1 MHPIRFD
8 APAVSGFASGSG
20 SRRAARRRCR
30 VDALAGASC
39 LAVLLALAPVSAAV
53 DAPVADAAMR
63 QDLEAVRGL
72 IARGAD
78 PDAAHGDGM
87 TALHWAAQ
95 HGDVEIIALLTGA
108 GADVGGRTRLGGH
121 TPLHVASRSA
131 RAAAVRALLA
141 AGADAGAVTSTG
153 ATALHFA
160 SGSGSAAAVSA
171 LLDGGADVDA
181 REPVWGQT
189 PLMFAAAR
197 ARTEAIV
204 VLLARGADPE
214 LAGAV
219 VDVGARNEA
228 DREESRRRRGRIA
241 AQRSAL
247 ASGGSAERRSAAT
260 ASGAT
265 GVTRA
270 PDASAADAQT
280 PAGPRS
286 SETAAGVPAG
296 SVAGA
301 SNQTA
306 WTSSRPLSPEARAAA
321 AAAEAAAIEADL
333 LEEPEPLGFADLVGT
348 HGGLTA
354 LLLAVR
360 EGHADAALALIDGAA
375 DVNRVSAA
383 DGTSALLIAS
393 INGHFDLALRLLE
406 LGADPTLASDAGATP
421 LYGALNMHWA
431 PKARHP
437 QPTDYLQQSTSYM
450 ELMQALIDAG
460 ADVNARLKR
469 SLWYTTYNRDLL
481 GVDRA
486 GATPFWRAAHALDL
500 DAMRLLLAHGA
511 DPHLPTIKVPSR
523 RRPLDPDPSGL
534 PAVPYGGPGV
544 PPLLAAS
551 GVGYGQGFAGNSHR
565 HAPDGWL
572 PAVRFLV
579 EEVGADVHAR
589 DHNGYNAVH
598 HAAARGD
605 DELVRYL
612 VDRGVDVTEVSRM
625 GQTTVD
631 MANGP
636 VQRIQPFPETIALLE
651 SLGAVNNH
659 RCLSC

>member
-1 MHPIRFD
+1 MHPIRI
-8 APAVSGFASGSG
+8 AAHAVDSFPSGVCNRKS
-20 SRRAARRRCR
+20 ARRRYR
-30 VDALAGASC
+30 VRALAGAVS
-39 LAVLLALAPVSAAV
+39 LAALSALVPVSAAV
-53 DAPVADAAMR
+53 DAPLADAAMR
-63 QDLEAVRGL
+63 QDVDAVRGL

-78 PDAAHGDGM
+78 PDAAHGDGT

-95 HGDVEIIALLTGA
+95 HGDVEVVALLVDA
-108 GADVGGRTRLGGH
+108 GANIEARTRLGSH

-131 RAAAVRALLA
+131 QAAAVRALLG
-141 AGADAGAVTSTG
+141 AGADTSAVTTTG

-160 SGSGSAAAVSA
+160 AGSGNATAVAA
-171 LLDGGADVDA
+171 LLEHGADADA

-189 PLMFAAAR
+189 PLMFAAAA
-197 ARTEAIV
+197 ARTEVIA

-214 LAGAV
+214 LAGTV
-219 VDVGARNEA
+219 VDVAARNEA
-228 DREESRRRRGRIA
+228 DREDSRRRRERMA
-241 AQRSAL
+241 ALRAAL
-247 ASGGSAERRSAAT
+247 ASGRAVDRRLNPAAAPVAAR
-260 ASGAT
+260 ASGAPAAA
-265 GVTRA
+265 A
-270 PDASAADAQT
+270 PGSS
-280 PAGPRS
+280 GPPS
-286 SETAAGVPAG
+286 TAAAARPDSHSRAAGGASG
-296 SVAGA
+296 SVE
-301 SNQTA
+301 
-306 WTSSRPLSPEARAAA
+306 WTSSRPLSAEERAAA

-354 LLLAVR
+354 LLLAAR
-360 EGHADAALALIDGAA
+360 EGYTDAALALIEGGA
-375 DVNRVSAA
+375 DINRVSAA

-437 QPTDYLQQSTSYM
+437 QPTDYLQQSTSYL
-450 ELMQALIDAG
+450 ELMRVLIDAG

-486 GATPFWRAAHALDL
+486 GATPFWRAAYALDI

-511 DPHLPTIKVPSR
+511 DPHLPTVKVPSR

-534 PAVPYGGPGV
+534 PPVPYGGPGV

-551 GVGYGQGFAGNSHR
+551 GVGHGQGFAGNSHR
-565 HAPDGWL
+565 HVPDGWL

-598 HAAARGD
+598 HAASRGD
-605 DELVRYL
+605 DELIRYL
-612 VDRGVDVTEVSRM
+612 VDKGVDVTQVSRM

-651 SLGAVNNH
+651 GLGAVNNH
-659 RCLSC
+659 RCMSC

>member
-1 MHPIRFD
+1 MHPIRMAAQAASSFTSGIRNRG
-8 APAVSGFASGSG
+8 PAI
-20 SRRAARRRCR
+20 RRHR
-30 VDALAGASC
+30 AGA
-39 LAVLLALAPVSAAV
+39 VLGAAGVAALWALAPVSAAV

-63 QDLEAVRGL
+63 QDIDAVRGL
-72 IARGAD
+72 IARGAN
-78 PDAAHGDGM
+78 PDAPHGDGM

-95 HGDVEIIALLTGA
+95 HGNVEIVALLVDA
-108 GADVGGRTRLGGH
+108 GADVETRTRLGSH

-131 RAAAVRALLA
+131 RTAAVRALLA
-141 AGADAGAVTSTG
+141 AGADARAVTTTG

-160 SGSGSAAAVSA
+160 AGAGDAKAVAA
-171 LLDGGADVDA
+171 LLDHGADADA

-189 PLMFAAAR
+189 PLMFAAGA
-197 ARTEAIV
+197 ARTAAIA

-219 VDVGARNEA
+219 VDVAARNEA
-228 DREESRRRRGRIA
+228 DREDSRRRRARIA
-241 AQRSAL
+241 ALRATGASAR
-247 ASGGSAERRSAAT
+247 AGTSSAAAAAGGPNSHPRDAARGAAGSAE
-260 ASGAT
+260 
-265 GVTRA
+265 
-270 PDASAADAQT
+270 
-280 PAGPRS
+280 
-286 SETAAGVPAG
+286 
-296 SVAGA
+296 
-301 SNQTA
+301 
-306 WTSSRPLSPEARAAA
+306 WTSSRPLSAEARAAA

-354 LLLAVR
+354 LLLAAR
-360 EGHADAALALIDGAA
+360 EGYTDAALALLEGGA
-375 DVNRVSAA
+375 DINRVSAA
-383 DGTSALLIAS
+383 DETSALLIAS

-406 LGADPTLASDAGATP
+406 LGADPTLASAAGATP

-437 QPTDYLQQSTSYM
+437 QPTDHLQQATSYL
-450 ELMQALIDAG
+450 ELMRALIDAG

-486 GATPFWRAAHALDL
+486 GATPFWRAAYALDI

-534 PAVPYGGPGV
+534 PPVPYGGPGV

-551 GVGYGQGFAGNSHR
+551 GVGHGQGFAGNSHR
-565 HAPDGWL
+565 HVPDGWL
-572 PAVRFLV
+572 PAVRYLV

-589 DHNGYNAVH
+589 DHNGYNAAH
-598 HAAARGD
+598 HAASRGD
-605 DELVRYL
+605 NELIRYL
-612 VDRGVDVTEVSRM
+612 VDKGVDVTQISRM

-636 VQRIQPFPETIALLE
+636 VQRIQPFPDTIALLE

>member
-1 MHPIRFD
+1 MHSIRVS
-8 APAVSGFASGSG
+8 APAVNSFA
-20 SRRAARRRCR
+20 CR
-30 VDALAGASC
+30 VSDRESAGRWRRVGAVGGAAGLAA
-39 LAVLLALAPVSAAV
+39 LLALAPVSAAV
-53 DAPVADAAMR
+53 DAPLADAAMR
-63 QDLEAVRGL
+63 RDADAVRRL
-72 IARGAD
+72 IVRGAD

-87 TALHWAAQ
+87 TALHWAAE
-95 HGDVEIIALLTGA
+95 HGDLGIVALLLDA
-108 GADVGGRTRLGGH
+108 GADIEARTRLGSH

-131 RAAAVRALLA
+131 QAAAVRMLLA
-141 AGADAGAVTSTG
+141 TGADAGAVTTTG

-160 SGSGSAAAVSA
+160 AGAGTAAAVSA
-171 LLDGGADVDA
+171 LLDHGAEADA

-189 PLMFAAAR
+189 PLMFAAAA
-197 ARTEAIV
+197 ARTEAIA

-219 VDVGARNEA
+219 VDVAARNEA
-228 DREESRRRRGRIA
+228 DREDSRRRRARIA
-241 AQRSAL
+241 ALRAAGAASTPSRASAPAGTPSAAAA
-247 ASGGSAERRSAAT
+247 ASGRDSHPRDA
-260 ASGAT
+260 ASG
-265 GVTRA
+265 
-270 PDASAADAQT
+270 
-280 PAGPRS
+280 PA
-286 SETAAGVPAG
+286 E
-296 SVAGA
+296 
-301 SNQTA
+301 
-306 WTSSRPLSPEARAAA
+306 WTSSRPLSAETRAAA
-321 AAAEAAAIEADL
+321 AAAEAAAMEADL

-354 LLLAVR
+354 LLLAAR
-360 EGHADAALALIDGAA
+360 EGYTDAALALVEGGA
-375 DVNRVSAA
+375 DINRVGAA

-393 INGHFDLALRLLE
+393 INGHFDLSLRLLE

-437 QPTDYLQQSTSYM
+437 QPTDYMQQSTSYL
-450 ELMQALIDAG
+450 ELMRALIDAG
-460 ADVNARLKR
+460 ADVNARLTR

-486 GATPFWRAAHALDL
+486 GATAFWRAAHALDI

-511 DPHLPTIKVPSR
+511 DAHLPTIKVPSR

-534 PAVPYGGPGV
+534 PPVPYGGPGV

-551 GVGYGQGFAGNSHR
+551 GVGHGQGFAGNSHR
-565 HAPDGWL
+565 HVPDGWL
-572 PAVRFLV
+572 PAVRYLV

-598 HAAARGD
+598 HAASRGD
-605 DELVRYL
+605 NELIRYL
-612 VDRGVDVTEVSRM
+612 VDKGVDVTQVSRM

-636 VQRIQPFPETIALLE
+636 VQRIQPFPDTIALLE

>member
-1 MHPIRFD
+1 MSCRTQGIDSDGLDIVRT
-8 APAVSGFASGSG
+8 AV
-20 SRRAARRRCR
+20 
-30 VDALAGASC
+30 
-39 LAVLLALAPVSAAV
+39 P
-53 DAPVADAAMR
+53 
-63 QDLEAVRGL
+63 
-72 IARGAD
+72 
-78 PDAAHGDGM
+78 
-87 TALHWAAQ
+87 
-95 HGDVEIIALLTGA
+95 
-108 GADVGGRTRLGGH
+108 
-121 TPLHVASRSA
+121 
-131 RAAAVRALLA
+131 
-141 AGADAGAVTSTG
+141 
-153 ATALHFA
+153 
-160 SGSGSAAAVSA
+160 
-171 LLDGGADVDA
+171 GGA
-181 REPVWGQT
+181 R
-189 PLMFAAAR
+189 
-197 ARTEAIV
+197 
-204 VLLARGADPE
+204 
-214 LAGAV
+214 
-219 VDVGARNEA
+219 
-228 DREESRRRRGRIA
+228 
-241 AQRSAL
+241 
-247 ASGGSAERRSAAT
+247 
-260 ASGAT
+260 
-265 GVTRA
+265 
-270 PDASAADAQT
+270 
-280 PAGPRS
+280 
-286 SETAAGVPAG
+286 
-296 SVAGA
+296 
-301 SNQTA
+301 
-306 WTSSRPLSPEARAAA
+306 AA

-354 LLLAVR
+354 LLLAAR
-360 EGHADAALALIDGAA
+360 EGHADAALALIDGGA

-421 LYGALNMHWA
+421 LYGAVNMHWA

-437 QPTDYLQQSTSYM
+437 QPTDYLQQSTSYLG
-450 ELMQALIDAG
+450 LMQVLIDAG

-612 VDRGVDVTEVSRM
+612 VDRGVDVTQVSRM

-636 VQRIQPFPETIALLE
+636 VQRIQPFPDTIALLE

>member
-1 MHPIRFD
+1 MHPIRIAAHAFD
-8 APAVSGFASGSG
+8 SSTSAVRNRRSA
-20 SRRAARRRCR
+20 SRRRRVGVVAGVAGLAA
-30 VDALAGASC
+30 
-39 LAVLLALAPVSAAV
+39 LLALVPVSAAV
-53 DAPVADAAMR
+53 DAPLADAAMR
-63 QDLEAVRGL
+63 QDVDAVRGL

-78 PDAAHGDGM
+78 PDVAHGDGM
-87 TALHWAAQ
+87 TALHWAAE
-95 HGDVEIIALLTGA
+95 HGDLEVIALLVVA
-108 GADVGGRTRLGGH
+108 GADVEVRTRLGNH

-131 RAAAVRALLA
+131 QALVVTALLA
-141 AGADAGAVTSTG
+141 AGAEVGAVTTTG
-153 ATALHFA
+153 TTALHFA
-160 SGSGSAAAVSA
+160 AGAGSAAAVAA
-171 LLDGGADVDA
+171 LLDYGADADA

-189 PLMFAAAR
+189 PLMFATAA
-197 ARTEAIV
+197 ARTEAIA

-219 VDVGARNEA
+219 VDVAARNEV
-228 DREESRRRRGRIA
+228 DREDSRRRRARIA
-241 AQRSAL
+241 ALRAAGAASTATAVPSPAGKRSARAGVAGPESSPRGAAGG
-247 ASGGSAERRSAAT
+247 ASSAA
-260 ASGAT
+260 
-265 GVTRA
+265 
-270 PDASAADAQT
+270 
-280 PAGPRS
+280 
-286 SETAAGVPAG
+286 E
-296 SVAGA
+296 
-301 SNQTA
+301 
-306 WTSSRPLSPEARAAA
+306 WTSSQPLSAEARAAA

-354 LLLAVR
+354 LLLAAR
-360 EGHADAALALIDGAA
+360 EGYTDAALALIEGGA
-375 DVNRVSAA
+375 DINRVSAA

-393 INGHFDLALRLLE
+393 INGHFDLALRLLK

-437 QPTDYLQQSTSYM
+437 QPTDYLQQSTSYL
-450 ELMQALIDAG
+450 ELMRALIDAG

-486 GATPFWRAAHALDL
+486 GATPFWRASHALDI

-534 PAVPYGGPGV
+534 PPVPYGGPGV

-551 GVGYGQGFAGNSHR
+551 GVGHGQGFAGNSHR
-565 HAPDGWL
+565 HVPDGWL
-572 PAVRFLV
+572 PAVRYLV

-598 HAAARGD
+598 HAASRGHN
-605 DELVRYL
+605 ELIRYL
-612 VDRGVDVTEVSRM
+612 VARGVDVTEVSRM

-659 RCLSC
+659 RCMSC

>member
-1 MHPIRFD
+1 MHPIRFA

-39 LAVLLALAPVSAAV
+39 LALLLALAPVSAAV

-63 QDLEAVRGL
+63 QDVEAVRGL
-72 IARGAD
+72 IAREAD

-108 GADVGGRTRLGGH
+108 GADVAGRTRLGGH
-121 TPLHVASRSA
+121 TPLHVASRRA

-160 SGSGSAAAVSA
+160 AGSGSAAAVSA

-197 ARTEAIV
+197 ARTEAV
-204 VLLARGADPE
+204 AVLLARGADPE
-214 LAGAV
+214 LAGTV
-219 VDVGARNEA
+219 VDVAARNEA

-241 AQRSAL
+241 ALRSAT

-260 ASGAT
+260 ASGAA
-265 GVTRA
+265 GVARA
-270 PDASAADAQT
+270 PDASAADART

-286 SETAAGVPAG
+286 PETAAGVPAG

-360 EGHADAALALIDGAA
+360 EGHADAALALIDGGA

-406 LGADPTLASDAGATP
+406 LGADPTLGSDAGATP

-437 QPTDYLQQSTSYM
+437 QPTDYLQQSTSYK

-605 DELVRYL
+605 NGLIRYL
-612 VDRGVDVTEVSRM
+612 VARGVDVTQVSRM

-636 VQRIQPFPETIALLE
+636 VQRIQPFRDTIALLE

>member
-1 MHPIRFD
+1 MHPIRM
-8 APAVSGFASGSG
+8 AAQ
-20 SRRAARRRCR
+20 AARRFTSAAEHRKSAR
-30 VDALAGASC
+30 RRQQVRGLAAAVSLAALAFVPA
-39 LAVLLALAPVSAAV
+39 SAAV

-63 QDLEAVRGL
+63 GDVDAVRGL
-72 IARGAD
+72 LARDAD
-78 PDAAHGDGM
+78 LDAAHGDGF
-87 TALHWAAQ
+87 TALHWAVQ
-95 HGDVEIIALLTGA
+95 QGDGEIVALLLDA
-108 GADVGGRTRLGGH
+108 GADVEARTRLGSH

-131 RAAAVRALLA
+131 RTAALRALLA
-141 AGADAGAVTSTG
+141 AGADARAVTTTG

-160 SGSGSAAAVSA
+160 AAAGGPETVAA
-171 LLDGGADVDA
+171 LLDHGADADA

-189 PLMFAAAR
+189 PLMFAAAA
-197 ARTEAIV
+197 ARTEAV
-204 VLLARGADPE
+204 AVLLARGADPE

-219 VDVGARNEA
+219 VDVAARNAA
-228 DREESRRRRGRIA
+228 DREDSRRRRARIA
-241 AQRSAL
+241 ALRAAGAASTATGTSAP
-247 ASGGSAERRSAAT
+247 AGTPSAT
-260 ASGAT
+260 AA
-265 GVTRA
+265 
-270 PDASAADAQT
+270 
-280 PAGPRS
+280 AGPDLPPRG
-286 SETAAGVPAG
+286 AAG
-296 SVAGA
+296 GA
-301 SNQTA
+301 SSPA
-306 WTSSRPLSPEARAAA
+306 EWMSSRPLSAEARAAA

-354 LLLAVR
+354 LLLAAR
-360 EGHADAALALIDGAA
+360 EGYTDTALALIEGGA

-383 DGTSALLIAS
+383 DRTSALLIAS

-437 QPTDYLQQSTSYM
+437 QPTDYLQQSTSYL
-450 ELMQALIDAG
+450 ELMRALIDAG

-486 GATPFWRAAHALDL
+486 GATPFWRAAHALDV
-500 DAMRLLLAHGA
+500 DAMRLLVAHGA

-534 PAVPYGGPGV
+534 PPVPYGGPGV
-544 PPLLAAS
+544 SPLLAAS
-551 GVGYGQGFAGNSHR
+551 GVGHGQGFAGNSHR
-565 HAPDGWL
+565 HVPDGWL

-598 HAAARGD
+598 HAASRGD
-605 DELVRYL
+605 NALIRYL
-612 VDRGVDVTEVSRM
+612 IDRGVDATQVSRM

>member
-1 MHPIRFD
+1 MHPIRMA
-8 APAVSGFASGSG
+8 APATDSFTFTVRTRRSASRW
-20 SRRAARRRCR
+20 RRAGA
-30 VDALAGASC
+30 VAGAAG
-39 LAVLLALAPVSAAV
+39 LAALLASVPVSAAV
-53 DAPVADAAMR
+53 DAPLADAAMR
-63 QDLEAVRGL
+63 QDVDAVRGL
-72 IARGAD
+72 IARGANL
-78 PDAAHGDGM
+78 DAAHGDGM

-95 HGDVEIIALLTGA
+95 QGDDEVVALLVDA
-108 GADVGGRTRLGGH
+108 GADVEARTRLGSH

-131 RAAAVRALLA
+131 QVSVVRTLLM
-141 AGADAGAVTSTG
+141 AGADASAVTTTG

-160 SGSGSAAAVSA
+160 AGSGSAGSVAA
-171 LLDGGADVDA
+171 LLDHGVDADA

-189 PLMFAAAR
+189 PLMFAAASAR
-197 ARTEAIV
+197 AEAIA

-228 DREESRRRRGRIA
+228 DREDSRRRRARIA
-241 AQRSAL
+241 ALRAAGAAPTATGASAP
-247 ASGGSAERRSAAT
+247 AGTPSSAT
-260 ASGAT
+260 A
-265 GVTRA
+265 
-270 PDASAADAQT
+270 AA
-280 PAGPRS
+280 AGPDSPPRG
-286 SETAAGVPAG
+286 AAG
-296 SVAGA
+296 GA
-301 SNQTA
+301 SSPA
-306 WTSSRPLSPEARAAA
+306 EWMSSRPLSAEARAAA

-354 LLLAVR
+354 LLLAAR
-360 EGHADAALALIDGAA
+360 EGYADAVLALIEGGA
-375 DVNRVSAA
+375 DINRVSAA

-437 QPTDYLQQSTSYM
+437 QPTDYLQQSTSYLA
-450 ELMQALIDAG
+450 LMQALIDAG
-460 ADVNARLKR
+460 ADVNARLTR

-486 GATPFWRAAHALDL
+486 GATPFWRAAHALDI
-500 DAMRLLLAHGA
+500 DAMRLLAAHGA

-534 PAVPYGGPGV
+534 PPLPYGGPGV

-579 EEVGADVHAR
+579 EEVGADVNAR

-598 HAAARGD
+598 HAASRGD
-605 DELVRYL
+605 NELIRYL
-612 VDRGVDVTEVSRM
+612 VDKGVDVTQISRM

-636 VQRIQPFPETIALLE
+636 VQRIQPFPQTIALLE
-651 SLGAVNNH
+651 GLGAVNNH
-659 RCLSC
+659 RCMSC

>member
-1 MHPIRFD
+1 MHSIRTAAPD
-8 APAVSGFASGSG
+8 ADSFTPGVRSPERTS
-20 SRRAARRRCR
+20 RRCR
-30 VDALAGASC
+30 VRAVAAAVC
-39 LAVLLALAPVSAAV
+39 LAAVLALAPVSAAV
-53 DAPVADAAMR
+53 EAPLADAAMR
-63 QDLEAVRGL
+63 RDVDAARGL

-78 PDAAHGDGM
+78 PDAAHGDGL

-95 HGDVEIIALLTGA
+95 HGDMKILGLLLDA
-108 GADVGGRTRLGGH
+108 GADVETRTRLGGH
-121 TPLHVASRSA
+121 TPLQVASRSA
-131 RAAAVRALLA
+131 EAAAVRALLA
-141 AGADAGAVTSTG
+141 AGADPGAVASTG

-160 SGSGSAAAVSA
+160 AGSGDPGAIAA
-171 LLDGGADVDA
+171 LLDHGADADA

-189 PLMFAAAR
+189 PLMFAAAS
-197 ARTEAIV
+197 ARTEAV
-204 VLLARGADPE
+204 AVLLARGADPE

-219 VDVGARNEA
+219 VDIAARNEA
-228 DREESRRRRGRIA
+228 DREDSRRRRARIA
-241 AQRSAL
+241 ALR
-247 ASGGSAERRSAAT
+247 AA
-260 ASGAT
+260 GA
-265 GVTRA
+265 
-270 PDASAADAQT
+270 ASAANGASA
-280 PAGPRS
+280 PAGTPSAAVAGGPDSSPRAA
-286 SETAAGVPAG
+286 AAGGSSFAG
-296 SVAGA
+296 
-301 SNQTA
+301 
-306 WTSSRPLSPEARAAA
+306 WTSSRPLSAEARAAA

-354 LLLAVR
+354 LLLAAR
-360 EGHADAALALIDGAA
+360 EGHTDAALALIEGGA

-431 PKARHP
+431 PRARHP
-437 QPTDYLQQSTSYM
+437 QPTDYLQQSTSYLG
-450 ELMQALIDAG
+450 LMQALIDAG
-460 ADVNARLKR
+460 ADVDARLKR

-486 GATPFWRAAHALDL
+486 GATPFWRAAHALDV
-500 DAMRLLLAHGA
+500 DAMRLLSAHGA

-534 PAVPYGGPGV
+534 PPAPYGGPGV

-551 GVGYGQGFAGNSHR
+551 GVGHGQGFAGNSHR
-565 HAPDGWL
+565 HVPDGWL
-572 PAVRFLV
+572 PAVRYLV

-598 HAAARGD
+598 HAASRGD
-605 DELVRYL
+605 NALIRYL
-612 VDRGVDVTEVSRM
+612 VDRGVDVTQVSRM

>member
-1 MHPIRFD
+1 MHPI
-8 APAVSGFASGSG
+8 SI
-20 SRRAARRRCR
+20 AA
-30 VDALAGASC
+30 VDADGRRFGGGAPREGKPPLRSAGVTATGRTYSG
-39 LAVLLALAPVSAAV
+39 AGTRRIGRGMRIAALAAGVWPAALATPLSAVV

-63 QDLEAVRGL
+63 RDVDAVRGL
-72 IARGAD
+72 IDRGAD
-78 PDAAHGDGM
+78 LDAAHGDGM

-95 HGDVEIIALLTGA
+95 HGEVEIAALLLNG
-108 GADVGGRTRLGGH
+108 GADIEARTRLGGH

-131 RAAAVRALLA
+131 RAGAVTALLA
-141 AGADAGAVTSTG
+141 AGADATAMTTTG
-153 ATALHFA
+153 ATPLHFA
-160 SGSGSAAAVSA
+160 AASGAAGAVSA
-171 LLDGGADVDA
+171 LLDHGAAADA

-189 PLMFAAAR
+189 PLMFAAAA
-197 ARTEAIV
+197 ARTEAIA

-214 LAGAV
+214 AAGTV
-219 VDVGARNEA
+219 VDVAARNEA
-228 DREESRRRRGRIA
+228 DRGDSRRRRARIA
-241 AQRSAL
+241 ALRAGW
-247 ASGGSAERRSAAT
+247 ASGRAVERPPSA
-260 ASGAT
+260 
-265 GVTRA
+265 
-270 PDASAADAQT
+270 
-280 PAGPRS
+280 
-286 SETAAGVPAG
+286 
-296 SVAGA
+296 AGA
-301 SNQTA
+301 SSPA
-306 WTSSRPLSPEARAAA
+306 EPPSAAAGPAGAPRPAEWMSSAPLSPEARAAA
-321 AAAEAAAIEADL
+321 AAAEAAAVEADL

-354 LLLAVR
+354 LLLAAR
-360 EGHADAALALIDGAA
+360 EGYADAALTLIEGGA

-393 INGHFDLALRLLE
+393 INGHFDLAMRLLD
-406 LGADPTLASDAGATP
+406 LGADPTQASAAGATP

-437 QPTDYLQQSTSYM
+437 QPTDHMQQATSYL
-450 ELMQALIDAG
+450 ELMQALLDAG

-486 GATPFWRAAHALDL
+486 GATPFWRAAHALDV

-523 RRPLDPDPSGL
+523 RRPADPDPSGL
-534 PAVPYGGPGV
+534 PPAPYGGPGV

-565 HAPDGWL
+565 HVPHGWL
-572 PAVRFLV
+572 PAVRYLV

-589 DHNGYNAVH
+589 DHDGYNAIH
-598 HAAARGD
+598 HAASRGD
-605 DELVRYL
+605 NALVRYL
-612 VDRGVDVTEVSRM
+612 VCRGVDVTQVSRM

-659 RCLSC
+659 RCMSC

>member
-1 MHPIRFD
+1 MHPIRMAAQAASSFTFED
-8 APAVSGFASGSG
+8 ANWKSAS
-20 SRRAARRRCR
+20 RPR
-30 VDALAGASC
+30 VRALAGSVG
-39 LAVLLALAPVSAAV
+39 LAVLLALASAPISAAV
-53 DAPVADAAMR
+53 DAPIADAAVR
-63 QDLEAVRGL
+63 QDVDAVRGL

-87 TALHWAAQ
+87 TALHWAVQ
-95 HGDVEIIALLTGA
+95 HGAVEIVRLLLDG
-108 GADVGGRTRLGGH
+108 GADTEVRTRLGGH

-131 RAAAVRALLA
+131 QTGAVRALLA
-141 AGADAGAVTSTG
+141 AGADVNALTTTGAAALHYAAASGAAGAV
-153 ATALHFA
+153 A
-160 SGSGSAAAVSA
+160 A
-171 LLDGGADVDA
+171 LLDHGASVDV

-189 PLMFAAAR
+189 PLMFAAAA
-197 ARTEAIV
+197 ARTGAIS

-214 LAGAV
+214 LAGTV
-219 VDVGARNEA
+219 VDIAARNEA
-228 DREESRRRRGRIA
+228 DREESRGRRERIA
-241 AQRSAL
+241 ALRSAL
-247 ASGGSAERRSAAT
+247 ASGQSAERPNVTAAPSAA
-260 ASGAT
+260 GAPGAPRT
-265 GVTRA
+265 GSAT
-270 PDASAADAQT
+270 PTSPPSAAAGA
-280 PAGPRS
+280 AGP
-286 SETAAGVPAG
+286 A
-296 SVAGA
+296 
-301 SNQTA
+301 A

-321 AAAEAAAIEADL
+321 AEAEAAAIEADL

-354 LLLAVR
+354 LLLAAR
-360 EGHADAALALIDGAA
+360 EGYTDAAVALLDGGA

-393 INGHFDLALRLLE
+393 INGHFDLAMRLLE
-406 LGADPTLASDAGATP
+406 LGADPTLASAAGATP

-437 QPTDYLQQSTSYM
+437 QPTDYLQQSTSYLD
-450 ELMQALIDAG
+450 LMQALIDAG
-460 ADVNARLKR
+460 ADVNARLTR

-486 GATPFWRAAHALDL
+486 GATPFWRAAYALDL
-500 DAMRLLLAHGA
+500 GAMRLLLAHGA

-534 PAVPYGGPGV
+534 PPTPYGGPGV
-544 PPLLAAS
+544 QPLLAAS

-605 DELVRYL
+605 NGLIRYL
-612 VDRGVDVTEVSRM
+612 VARGVDVTEVSRM

-659 RCLSC
+659 RCMSC

>member
-1 MHPIRFD
+1 MHPMRFP
-8 APAVSGFASGSG
+8 APAVNGFASGSD

-63 QDLEAVRGL
+63 QDVDAVRGL
-72 IARGAD
+72 LAQGAD
-78 PDAAHGDGM
+78 PDSTHGDGM
-87 TALHWAAQ
+87 TALHWAAR
-95 HGDVEIIALLTGA
+95 HGDAEVVALLLDA
-108 GADVGGRTRLGGH
+108 GADSERRTRLGGH

-131 RAAAVRALLA
+131 HAAAVRALLA
-141 AGADAGAVTSTG
+141 AAADADAVTTTG
-153 ATALHFA
+153 ATPLHFA
-160 SGSGSAAAVSA
+160 AGSGSAAAVSA
-171 LLDGGADVDA
+171 LLDHGADADV

-189 PLMFAAAR
+189 PLMFAAAA
-197 ARTEAIV
+197 ARTEAIT
-204 VLLARGADPE
+204 VLLAGGADPE
-214 LAGAV
+214 LAGTV
-219 VDVGARNEA
+219 VDVADRNEA
-228 DREESRRRRGRIA
+228 DREDSRRRRERIA
-241 AQRSAL
+241 ALRAAGATSIPPGRRAQAGT
-247 ASGGSAERRSAAT
+247 AAESGGAPGEAT
-260 ASGAT
+260 A
-265 GVTRA
+265 R
-270 PDASAADAQT
+270 
-280 PAGPRS
+280 
-286 SETAAGVPAG
+286 
-296 SVAGA
+296 GA
-301 SNQTA
+301 SVPTD
-306 WTSSRPLSPEARAAA
+306 WTSSAPLSPEARAAA

-354 LLLAVR
+354 LLLAAR
-360 EGHADAALALIDGAA
+360 EGYTDAALALIEGGA
-375 DVNRVSAA
+375 DVNRGSAA
-383 DGTSALLIAS
+383 DGTSALLISS
-393 INGHFDLALRLLE
+393 INGHFDLSMRLLE
-406 LGADPTLASDAGATP
+406 LGADPTLASAAGATP

-437 QPTDYLQQSTSYM
+437 QPTDHLQQSTSYLG
-450 ELMQALIDAG
+450 LMQALIGAG

-579 EEVGADVHAR
+579 EEVGADVNAR

>member
-1 MHPIRFD
+1 MHPIRFA
-8 APAVSGFASGSG
+8 APAVSGLASGSG

-78 PDAAHGDGM
+78 PDGAHGDGM

-108 GADVGGRTRLGGH
+108 GADVAGRTRLGGH
-121 TPLHVASRSA
+121 TPLHVASRRA

-160 SGSGSAAAVSA
+160 AGSGSAAAVSA

-197 ARTEAIV
+197 ARTEAVV

-214 LAGAV
+214 LAGTV
-219 VDVGARNEA
+219 VDVAARNEA

-241 AQRSAL
+241 ALRSAT

-260 ASGAT
+260 ASVAAG
-265 GVTRA
+265 A
-270 PDASAADAQT
+270 PDASAADART

-286 SETAAGVPAG
+286 PETATGVPAG
-296 SVAGA
+296 NVAGA

-321 AAAEAAAIEADL
+321 AADEAAAIEADL

-360 EGHADAALALIDGAA
+360 EGHADAALALIDGGA
-375 DVNRVSAA
+375 DANRVSAA

-437 QPTDYLQQSTSYM
+437 QPTDYLQQSTSYV

-605 DELVRYL
+605 NGLIRYL
-612 VDRGVDVTEVSRM
+612 VARGVDVTQVSRM

-636 VQRIQPFPETIALLE
+636 VQRIQPFRDTIALLE

>member
-1 MHPIRFD
+1 
-8 APAVSGFASGSG
+8 
-20 SRRAARRRCR
+20 
-30 VDALAGASC
+30 
-39 LAVLLALAPVSAAV
+39 
-53 DAPVADAAMR
+53 
-63 QDLEAVRGL
+63 
-72 IARGAD
+72 
-78 PDAAHGDGM
+78 M
-87 TALHWAAQ
+87 TALL
-95 HGDVEIIALLTGA
+95 EA
-108 GADVGGRTRLGGH
+108 GAE
-121 TPLHVASRSA
+121 P
-131 RAAAVRALLA
+131 AAV
-141 AGADAGAVTSTG
+141 TTTG

-160 SGSGSAAAVSA
+160 AGAGNAEAVAA
-171 LLDGGADVDA
+171 LLDHGADADA

-189 PLMFAAAR
+189 PLMFAAAA
-197 ARTEAIV
+197 ARTGAIA

-219 VDVGARNEA
+219 VDVAARNEA
-228 DREESRRRRGRIA
+228 DREDSRRRRARIA
-241 AQRSAL
+241 ALRAAGATSTATGAPSSARMRSAT
-247 ASGGSAERRSAAT
+247 AA
-260 ASGAT
+260 A
-265 GVTRA
+265 
-270 PDASAADAQT
+270 
-280 PAGPRS
+280 AGPGS
-286 SETAAGVPAG
+286 PPSGAAGV
-296 SVAGA
+296 A
-301 SNQTA
+301 SNPA
-306 WTSSRPLSPEARAAA
+306 EWTSSRPLSAEARAAA

-354 LLLAVR
+354 LLLAAR
-360 EGHADAALALIDGAA
+360 EGYTDAALALIEGGA
-375 DVNRVSAA
+375 DINRVSAA

-437 QPTDYLQQSTSYM
+437 QPTDYLQQSTSYL
-450 ELMQALIDAG
+450 ELMRALIDAG
-460 ADVNARLKR
+460 ADVNARLRR

-486 GATPFWRAAHALDL
+486 GATPFWRAAHALDV
-500 DAMRLLLAHGA
+500 DAMRLLTAHGA

-534 PAVPYGGPGV
+534 PPAPYGGPGV
-544 PPLLAAS
+544 PPLLAAA
-551 GVGYGQGFAGNSHR
+551 GVGHGQGFAGNSHR
-565 HAPDGWL
+565 HVPDGWL
-572 PAVRFLV
+572 PAVRYLV

-598 HAAARGD
+598 HAASRGD
-605 DELVRYL
+605 NELIRYL
-612 VDRGVDVTEVSRM
+612 VDRGVDVTQISRM

>member
-1 MHPIRFD
+1 MHPIRMAAQAANRFTSED
-8 APAVSGFASGSG
+8 ADRKSAS
-20 SRRAARRRCR
+20 RPRIR
-30 VDALAGASC
+30 ALAGTVS
-39 LAVLLALAPVSAAV
+39 LAVLLALASAPISAAV
-53 DAPVADAAMR
+53 DAPVADAAVR
-63 QDLEAVRGL
+63 QDVDAVRGL
-72 IARGAD
+72 LARGAD

-87 TALHWAAQ
+87 TALHWAAR
-95 HGDVEIIALLTGA
+95 HGDVGLVALLLGA
-108 GADVGGRTRLGGH
+108 GADAETRTRLGGH

-131 RAAAVRALLA
+131 QEGAATALLEG
-141 AGADAGAVTSTG
+141 GADPNAVTTTG

-160 SGSGSAAAVSA
+160 AGSGAAGAVAA
-171 LLDGGADVDA
+171 LLDHGADPDA

-197 ARTEAIV
+197 ARTEALA

-214 LAGAV
+214 LAGTV
-219 VDVGARNEA
+219 VDVAARNEA
-228 DREESRRRRGRIA
+228 DREDSRRRRERMA
-241 AQRSAL
+241 ALRSAL
-247 ASGGSAERRSAAT
+247 ASERSAARPNAT
-260 ASGAT
+260 A
-265 GVTRA
+265 A
-270 PDASAADAQT
+270 PSAAGAPGAPRAGAAPPT
-280 PAGPRS
+280 SSPSAEAGAAGAAAPAG
-286 SETAAGVPAG
+286 
-296 SVAGA
+296 
-301 SNQTA
+301 

-321 AAAEAAAIEADL
+321 AEAEAAAIEADL
-333 LEEPEPLGFADLVGT
+333 QEEPEPLGFADLVGT

-354 LLLAVR
+354 LLLAAR
-360 EGHADAALALIDGAA
+360 EGHADAASALLEGGA

-406 LGADPTLASDAGATP
+406 RGADPTLASDAGATP

-437 QPTDYLQQSTSYM
+437 QPTDYLQQSTSYL

-486 GATPFWRAAHALDL
+486 GATLFWRAAHALDL
-500 DAMRLLLAHGA
+500 NAMRLLLAHGA

-565 HAPDGWL
+565 HVPDGWL

-605 DELVRYL
+605 DALIRYL
-612 VDRGVDVTEVSRM
+612 VARGVDVTEVSRM
-625 GQTTVD
+625 GQTTAD

>member
-1 MHPIRFD
+1 MHPIRIAAD
-8 APAVSGFASGSG
+8 AVDSFTSGVG
-20 SRRAARRRCR
+20 SRKSAGRRHR
-30 VDALAGASC
+30 VRALAGMS
-39 LAVLLALAPVSAAV
+39 LAALLALAPVSAAV
-53 DAPVADAAMR
+53 DAPLADAAMR
-63 QDLEAVRGL
+63 QDADAIRGL

-95 HGDVEIIALLTGA
+95 RGDIEIVELLRAA
-108 GADVGGRTRLGGH
+108 GADLEARTRLGSH

-131 RAAAVRALLA
+131 RPGAVRALLD
-141 AGADAGAVTSTG
+141 AGADAGAVTTTG

-160 SGSGSAAAVSA
+160 AGSGSAGAVAA
-171 LLDGGADVDA
+171 LLDHGAHADA

-189 PLMFAAAR
+189 PLMFAAAA
-197 ARTEAIV
+197 ARTEAIA

-219 VDVGARNEA
+219 VDVAARNEA
-228 DREESRRRRGRIA
+228 DREDSRRRRARIA
-241 AQRSAL
+241 ALRAAGA
-247 ASGGSAERRSAAT
+247 ASTATGAPSPAGTRSAA
-260 ASGAT
+260 GA
-265 GVTRA
+265 A
-270 PDASAADAQT
+270 
-280 PAGPRS
+280 AGPDSPPRG
-286 SETAAGVPAG
+286 AAG
-296 SVAGA
+296 GA
-301 SNQTA
+301 SSPA
-306 WTSSRPLSPEARAAA
+306 EWTSSQPLSAAARAAA

-354 LLLAVR
+354 LLLAAR
-360 EGHADAALALIDGAA
+360 EGYTDAALALIEGGA
-375 DVNRVSAA
+375 DVNRLGAA

-406 LGADPTLASDAGATP
+406 LGADPTLASEAGATP

-437 QPTDYLQQSTSYM
+437 QPTDYLQQSTSYL

-460 ADVNARLKR
+460 ADVNARLTR

-486 GATPFWRAAHALDL
+486 GATPFWRAAHALDI
-500 DAMRLLLAHGA
+500 DAMRLLAAHGA

-534 PAVPYGGPGV
+534 PPVPYGGPGV

-565 HAPDGWL
+565 HVPDGWL
-572 PAVRFLV
+572 PAVRYLV

-598 HAAARGD
+598 HAASRGD
-605 DELVRYL
+605 NELIRYL
-612 VDRGVDVTEVSRM
+612 VAKGVDVTEISRM

>member
-1 MHPIRFD
+1 MHPIRMAAQAASSFTSGIRNRG
-8 APAVSGFASGSG
+8 PAI
-20 SRRAARRRCR
+20 RRHR
-30 VDALAGASC
+30 AGA
-39 LAVLLALAPVSAAV
+39 VLGAAGVAALWALAPVSAAV

-63 QDLEAVRGL
+63 QDIDAVRGL
-72 IARGAD
+72 IARGAN
-78 PDAAHGDGM
+78 PDAPHGDGM

-95 HGDVEIIALLTGA
+95 HGAVEIVALLVDA
-108 GADVGGRTRLGGH
+108 GADVETRTRLGSH

-131 RAAAVRALLA
+131 RTAAVRALLA
-141 AGADAGAVTSTG
+141 AGADARAVTTTG

-160 SGSGSAAAVSA
+160 AGAGDAKAVAA
-171 LLDGGADVDA
+171 LLDHGADADA

-189 PLMFAAAR
+189 PLMFAAGA
-197 ARTEAIV
+197 ARTAAIA

-219 VDVGARNEA
+219 VDVAARNEA
-228 DREESRRRRGRIA
+228 DREDSRRRRARIA
-241 AQRSAL
+241 ALRAAGGASTRSG
-247 ASGGSAERRSAAT
+247 ASAPAGTPSAAVAAGGPNSHPRDAARGAAGSAE
-260 ASGAT
+260 
-265 GVTRA
+265 
-270 PDASAADAQT
+270 
-280 PAGPRS
+280 
-286 SETAAGVPAG
+286 
-296 SVAGA
+296 
-301 SNQTA
+301 
-306 WTSSRPLSPEARAAA
+306 WTSSRPLSADARAAA

-354 LLLAVR
+354 LLLAAR
-360 EGHADAALALIDGAA
+360 EGHAGAALALIEGGA
-375 DVNRVSAA
+375 DINRVSAA
-383 DGTSALLIAS
+383 DETSALLIAS

-406 LGADPTLASDAGATP
+406 LGADPTLASAAGATP

-437 QPTDYLQQSTSYM
+437 QPTDHLQQATSYL
-450 ELMQALIDAG
+450 ELMRALIDAG

-486 GATPFWRAAHALDL
+486 GATPFWRAAYALDI

-534 PAVPYGGPGV
+534 PPVPYGGPGV

-551 GVGYGQGFAGNSHR
+551 GVGHGQGFAGNSHR
-565 HAPDGWL
+565 HVPDGWL
-572 PAVRFLV
+572 PAVRYLV

-589 DHNGYNAVH
+589 DHNGYNAAH
-598 HAAARGD
+598 HAASRGD
-605 DELVRYL
+605 NELIRYL
-612 VDRGVDVTEVSRM
+612 VDKGVDVTQISRM

-636 VQRIQPFPETIALLE
+636 VQRIQPFPDTIALLE